1 MKSGFV
7 SLIGRPNA
15 GKSTLI
21 NRIVGSKIAITSSK
35 PQTTRNI
42 IQGVYNDADAQI
54 IFVDTPGIHK
64 PINKLG
70 RILNKQS
77 LALIQEVDVIL
88 LLIDS
93 SEFFGSQEKYILE
106 VLKSTDTPV
115 ILVLNKVDLIS
126 KEALMKKIAE
136 YKDLYPFANIVPI
149 SALQDNN
156 IRTLLNVIKS
166 YLTDEVRY
174 FDNDVKTT
182 NSRNFM
188 ISEFV
193 REKVLDMTEK
203 EVPHSVTCITSS
215 VNEKKDIFNVVVDII
230 VERDS
235 LKKIIIG
242 KKGSMLKAI
251 GSAARID
258 IEEYLGKQVYLELYV
273 KTIRNWRDKEKS
285 LKEFGFNDFE

>member
-1 MKSGFV
+1 M
-7 SLIGRPNA
+7 
-15 GKSTLI
+15 
-21 NRIVGSKIAITSSK
+21 
-35 PQTTRNI
+35 
-42 IQGVYNDADAQI
+42 
-54 IFVDTPGIHK
+54 
-64 PINKLG
+64 
-70 RILNKQS
+70 
-77 LALIQEVDVIL
+77 
-88 LLIDS
+88 
-93 SEFFGSQEKYILE
+93 
-106 VLKSTDTPV
+106 
-115 ILVLNKVDLIS
+115 IS
-126 KEALMKKIAE
+126 KDELIKKIEE

-203 EVPHSVTCITSS
+203 EVPHSVTCVTSS

-251 GSAARID
+251 GSSARID
-258 IEEYLGKQVYLELYV
+258 IENYLGKQVYLELYV

>member
-21 NRIVGSKIAITSSK
+21 NTLIGSKIAIVSSK

-42 IQGVYNDADAQI
+42 IQGVYNDDEAQI

-70 RILNKQS
+70 KILNKQS
-77 LALIQEVDVIL
+77 LSLIDEVDVVL
-88 LLIDS
+88 LLIDG
-93 SEFFGSQEKYILE
+93 SEFFGNQEKYILE
-106 VLKSTDTPV
+106 VLKSTKVPV
-115 ILVLNKVDLIS
+115 ILVINKVDLIS
-126 KEALMKKIAE
+126 KEELIKKIEE
-136 YKDLYPFANIVPI
+136 YKNLYPFANIVPI

-156 IRTLLNVIKS
+156 IRTLINVIKT

-174 FDNDVKTT
+174 FDDNVKTT

-203 EVPHSVTCITSS
+203 EVPHSVTCMTTS
-215 VNEKKDIFNVVVDII
+215 VEEKKDIFSVVVDII

-251 GSAARID
+251 GTEARLD
-258 IEEYLGKQVYLELYV
+258 LEKYLGKKVYLELYV
-273 KTIRNWRDKEKS
+273 KTIRNWRDKDKR
-285 LKEFGFNDFE
+285 LQEFGFNDFE

>member
-21 NRIVGSKIAITSSK
+21 NTLIGSKIAIVSSK

-42 IQGVYNDADAQI
+42 IQGVYNDDEAQI

-70 RILNKQS
+70 KILNKQS
-77 LALIQEVDVIL
+77 LSLIQEVDVIL
-88 LLIDS
+88 LLVDG
-93 SEFFGSQEKYILE
+93 SEFFGTQEKYILE
-106 VLKSTDTPV
+106 VLKSTKVPV
-115 ILVLNKVDLIS
+115 ILVINKVDLIS
-126 KEALMKKIAE
+126 KEELIKKIEE

-156 IRTLLNVIKS
+156 IRTLINVIKTH
-166 YLTDEVRY
+166 LTDEVRY
-174 FDNDVKTT
+174 FDDDVKTT

-203 EVPHSVTCITSS
+203 EVPHSVTCMTTSIE
-215 VNEKKDIFNVVVDII
+215 EKKDIFSIVVDII

-251 GSAARID
+251 GTEARLD
-258 IEEYLGKQVYLELYV
+258 LEKYLGKKVYLELYV
-273 KTIRNWRDKEKS
+273 KTIRNWRDKDKR
-285 LKEFGFNDFE
+285 LQEFGFNDFE